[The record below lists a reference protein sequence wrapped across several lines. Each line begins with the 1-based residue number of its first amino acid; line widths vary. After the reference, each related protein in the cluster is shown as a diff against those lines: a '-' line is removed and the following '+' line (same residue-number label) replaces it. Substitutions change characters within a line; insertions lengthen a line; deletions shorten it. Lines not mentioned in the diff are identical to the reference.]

1 MSSKACLAGSTKQ
14 KNILKLNSA
23 RDVRILT
30 AELIMFTNSLL
41 QINHEC
47 APFWSFYPGKKAKI
61 TVPTGR
67 FHLGI
72 QDGKE
77 HQSQMTTGIIK
88 SVDCGS

>member
-1 MSSKACLAGSTKQ
+1 MLSKACLAGSRKQ

-23 RDVRILT
+23 RDVEILT
-30 AELIMFTNSLL
+30 AELMFKNSLL
-41 QINHEC
+41 QINHKC

-67 FHLGI
+67 FHLVI

-77 HQSQMTTGIIK
+77 HQSQMTTGIRK
-88 SVDCGS
+88 SVDGGS

>member
-23 RDVRILT
+23 RDVEILT
-30 AELIMFTNSLL
+30 AELMFKNSLL
-41 QINHEC
+41 QINHKC

-61 TVPTGR
+61 PVPTGR
-67 FHLGI
+67 FSLVI

-88 SVDCGS
+88 SVDGGS